1 MALAGPGR
9 DRAPRLGADLAEGL
23 GPGDEGVGF
32 RLARKV
38 RSELEVGA
46 EPSLESG
53 LPVNRG

>member
-1 MALAGPGR
+1 M
-9 DRAPRLGADLAEGL
+9 AEGL
-23 GPGDEGVGF
+23 GPGAEGVGL

-46 EPSLESG
+46 EPSLEAG